1 MSRAKRIG
9 ETAPA
14 PLRHHQVGEKKIDP
28 SSAIF
33 AEQAPRVTAVGR
45 FDHFVAQTAE
55 HAHGNVANTNVV
67 FENKDGFGAAA
78 RFLAS
83 WSSYMMVAAARAHA
97 GDKFAPSCRFPVRFR
112 RANVRCFGGQCRN
125 KLQGRAHFAPDRL
138 WW

>member
-9 ETAPA
+9 EPAPA
-14 PLRHHQVGEKKIDP
+14 HLRHHQVGEKEIDP

-45 FDHFVAQTAE
+45 FDHFVAQITE

-78 RFLAS
+78 RFLAI
-83 WSSYMMVAAARAHA
+83 WSFICWRWRRGHTREIYLHLCAFFMVAFVAHM
-97 GDKFAPSCRFPVRFR
+97 SV
-112 RANVRCFGGQCRN
+112 
-125 KLQGRAHFAPDRL
+125 
-138 WW
+138 

>member
-14 PLRHHQVGEKKIDP
+14 HLRHHQVGEKEIDP

-45 FDHFVAQTAE
+45 FDHFVAQTTE

-83 WSSYMMVAAARAHA
+83 WS
-97 GDKFAPSCRFPVRFR
+97 FI
-112 RANVRCFGGQCRN
+112 
-125 KLQGRAHFAPDRL
+125 
-138 WW
+138 